1 MAYMLMLFL
10 VSIVN
15 GVLVTID
22 NRLPRL
28 DINGVIIDAH
38 DGSVQQFVPG
48 GLYYMHAMQYG
59 LCQEP
64 PNYGCDGVSHQWERQ
79 KRIIINFK
87 RLVCLK
93 NVDFNWI
100 IISVSGLHL
109 IWHLDLGRMLV
120 MPLMLLIVHRVWYFV
135 FPTLSWSPIIRH
147 CLSSSSC
154 L

>member
-28 DINGVIIDAH
+28 DINGVIVDAH

-64 PNYGCDGVSHQWERQ
+64 PNYGCDGVSHQ
-79 KRIIINFK
+79 
-87 RLVCLK
+87 
-93 NVDFNWI
+93 
-100 IISVSGLHL
+100 
-109 IWHLDLGRMLV
+109 
-120 MPLMLLIVHRVWYFV
+120 
-135 FPTLSWSPIIRH
+135 
-147 CLSSSSC
+147 
-154 L
+154 

>member
-1 MAYMLMLFL
+1 MAYILVLFL

-38 DGSVQQFVPG
+38 DGSVQQFLPG

-64 PNYGCDGVSHQWERQ
+64 PNYGCDGVSHQ
-79 KRIIINFK
+79 
-87 RLVCLK
+87 
-93 NVDFNWI
+93 
-100 IISVSGLHL
+100 
-109 IWHLDLGRMLV
+109 
-120 MPLMLLIVHRVWYFV
+120 
-135 FPTLSWSPIIRH
+135 
-147 CLSSSSC
+147 
-154 L
+154 